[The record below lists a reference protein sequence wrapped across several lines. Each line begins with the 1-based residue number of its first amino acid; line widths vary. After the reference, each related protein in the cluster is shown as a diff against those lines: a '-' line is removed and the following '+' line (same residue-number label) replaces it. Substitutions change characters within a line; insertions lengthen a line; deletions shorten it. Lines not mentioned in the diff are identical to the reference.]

1 MAKLRRSKMMLLDAA
16 PADGA
21 EAGVIP
27 FPRQEVDPQALRE
40 AFDRY
45 RAATTNLATDAPV
58 TTDVAE
64 ARAALTTL
72 LMRDG
77 WEPPPSVIEQLQRDE
92 ELLRRPLFS
101 VS

>member
-1 MAKLRRSKMMLLDAA
+1 MAKLRRTKMTLLDV
-16 PADGA
+16 PVSGDA

-27 FPRQEVDPQALRE
+27 FPSQAVDPQALRE

-45 RAATTNLATDAPV
+45 RAATTNLANDAPV
-58 TTDVAE
+58 TLDVAE
-64 ARAALTTL
+64 ARAALTNL

-77 WEPPPSVIEQLQRDE
+77 WEPPQSVIEQLRRDE
-92 ELLRRPLFS
+92 EVLRRPLFS

>member
-1 MAKLRRSKMMLLDAA
+1 VAKLRRTKGSPLLDVHDVAS
-16 PADGA
+16 D
-21 EAGVIP
+21 AGVIP
-27 FPRQEVDPQALRE
+27 FPRQEIDQQVLRD

-58 TTDVAE
+58 TADVAE
-64 ARAALTTL
+64 ARATLTML

-77 WEPPPSVIEQLQRDE
+77 WEPPQSVVEQLRRDE